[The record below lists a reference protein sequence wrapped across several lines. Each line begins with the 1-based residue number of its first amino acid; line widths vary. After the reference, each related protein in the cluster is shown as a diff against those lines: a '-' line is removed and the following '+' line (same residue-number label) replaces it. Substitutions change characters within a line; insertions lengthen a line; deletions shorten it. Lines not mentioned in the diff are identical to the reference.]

1 MRQCIGQLV
10 AHFER
15 QLFYLIKEQ
24 RTADSKL
31 QLACGLLSVLIGAE
45 EFGLQLC
52 QGGVVAFY
60 RNQRSSSAGA
70 GLMNAVCQAL
80 LAGTGLTLQQDVMVG
95 AGNAARLMLQRQKF
109 AGFAN
114 HAVQAVTAAVAGCM
128 GNGSFQILNGHGKH
142 QSTFYLA
149 ANLNRHNSGNIL
161 KGSVLGNPSD
171 FTTLCCY
178 AMQRFFDRN
187 MLVVQEHVLQAL
199 MSFQTLAAVFVAVF
213 HAAVLAKPVNGYRQ
227 LLHHN
232 AVDAPSLQHVQVLL
246 DGIFHRHQQ
255 AQKQIIWQIVL
266 IQGKEGNN
274 IADFAVYADRRTAG
288 ITGMAVLNPHFR
300 TEHQKGHVML
310 ARNADAGG
318 TNILLQN
325 THALNILDNALEERH
340 SVVFDYIAVF
350 INQQHAQVMDIEM
363 LLALLIKTVNVFD
376 DEFMRLLV
384 RDNLFVAQLID
395 FGHSFVR
402 QMHSTATLPAVGN
415 PRMHVGV
422 NNTLFHKLSVISS
435 QLILISSLTNH
446 VLYPPQ
452 LSGSRLPSAELLF
465 INLAVRNQHPACSII
480 ALFPVIVLQRR
491 KDYTLGRGCTPKLSV
506 TGINAHMRC
515 ACGVGGKKY
524 QIAGPQLLLRY
535 KNPL

>member
-1 MRQCIGQLV
+1 
-10 AHFER
+10 
-15 QLFYLIKEQ
+15 
-24 RTADSKL
+24 
-31 QLACGLLSVLIGAE
+31 
-45 EFGLQLC
+45 
-52 QGGVVAFY
+52 
-60 RNQRSSSAGA
+60 
-70 GLMNAVCQAL
+70 MNAVCQTL
-80 LAGTGLTLQQDVMVG
+80 LAGTGLPLQQDVVVG
-95 AGNAARLMLQRQKF
+95 AGNAACLMLQRQKF
-109 AGFAN
+109 AGFAD
-114 HAVQAVTAAVAGCM
+114 HAVQAVTAAVTGCM
-128 GNGSFQILNGHGKH
+128 GDGCFQILDGHRQH

-161 KGSVLGNPSD
+161 KGSVLSNPGN

-199 MSFQTLAAVFVAVF
+199 MSVQTLAAVFVAVF
-213 HAAVLAKPVNGYRQ
+213 HTAVLAQPVNGYRQ
-227 LLHHN
+227 LFHHN
-232 AVDAPSLQHVQVLL
+232 AVNAPGLQHVQMLL

-255 AQKQIIWQIVL
+255 AQKQIIGQIVL

-288 ITGMAVLNPHFR
+288 IAGMAVLNPHFR
-300 TEHQKGHVML
+300 AEHQKGHIML

-325 THALNILDNALEERH
+325 AHTLNILDNALEERH
-340 SVVFDYIAVF
+340 SIVFDYIAVF
-350 INQQHAQVMDIEM
+350 INQQHAQVVDIEM

-376 DEFMRLLV
+376 NELMRLLV
-384 RDNLFVAQLID
+384 RDNLLAAQLVD
-395 FGHSFVR
+395 FGHGFVR

-415 PRMHVGV
+415 PRMHVRV
-422 NNTLFHKLSVISS
+422 NNALFHKLSVIRSK
-435 QLILISSLTNH
+435 LILISSLANH
-446 VLYPPQ
+446 ILYPPP

-491 KDYTLGRGCTPKLSV
+491 KHYTLGRGCAPKLSV
-506 TGINAHMRC
+506 TGINTHMRC
-515 ACGVGGKKY
+515 ACSVGGKEY
-524 QIAGPQLLLRY
+524 QIAGTQLLLRY